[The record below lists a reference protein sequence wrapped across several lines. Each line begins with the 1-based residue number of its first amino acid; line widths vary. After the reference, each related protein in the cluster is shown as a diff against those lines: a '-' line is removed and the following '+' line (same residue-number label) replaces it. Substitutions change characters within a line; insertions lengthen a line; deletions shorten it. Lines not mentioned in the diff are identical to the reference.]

1 MDNKWIQM
9 DLMRDRNQLNNQMIN
24 LKQQQTT
31 NKQTNTN
38 TVYKMLVCFYYMR
51 I

>member
-31 NKQTNTN
+31 NKH
-38 TVYKMLVCFYYMR
+38 
-51 I
+51 